1 MRKRKKGSK
10 IEKETQLPSR
20 DLQTAAD
27 YDHTSTNEETLVN
40 MRNEEFR
47 HSLMADKNSSSP
59 SEDQGTFLYIPQVY
73 PKKRQEIYK
82 PVI

>member
-1 MRKRKKGSK
+1 
-10 IEKETQLPSR
+10 
-20 DLQTAAD
+20 
-27 YDHTSTNEETLVN
+27 

-82 PVI
+82 PVINIIALQDLLQKNKKEEIWRS